1 MTITEPGTAPA
12 RTTGVTTA
20 ATTPTVRRVARRGLF
35 WVVLAVIALV
45 FAVVVTLVV
54 GGGSGGGVDLGASN
68 PAPQGAQ
75 AVVEV
80 LRQHGVTVTEAST
93 LEEARSAA
101 GPGSSILVYDPSG
114 YLDSNRLAELG
125 GSAATMV
132 LVDPDFAELS
142 VLAPGVRAAG
152 APTSKNTL
160 SAECSV
166 VAAVKAG
173 SISSPART
181 YRVGGVG
188 TIGCFP
194 AGKDAFALVTTTT
207 TSAGRTVHVLG
218 STDVLSNDGITRAG
232 NAALALNLLGEH
244 ASLVWYLP
252 TLADV
257 PVTGPPSLAELT
269 PGWVTPVIV
278 LLLVVAFAAAIW
290 RGRRFGPLV
299 VEKLPVIVRAGET
312 MEGRARLYQ
321 RSSSRLRAIDG
332 LRIGAVSRLAS
343 HAGLPRTAS
352 VTEVVDAVAALT
364 GRDRRAVRGIL
375 LDVVPHS
382 DADLIRLSDQLLDLE
397 TVTARATTPGSGHR
411 PGE

>member
-12 RTTGVTTA
+12 RATTGA
-20 ATTPTVRRVARRGLF
+20 STPTVRRVARRGLF

-45 FAVVVTLVV
+45 FAVVVTLLV

-93 LEEARSAA
+93 LEEASRAA

-114 YLDSNRLAELG
+114 YLDSKRLADLG

-132 LVDPDFAELS
+132 LVDPNFAELS

-160 SAECSV
+160 SAACPV

-181 YRVGGVG
+181 YRVSGVG
-188 TIGCFP
+188 TTGCFP
-194 AGKDAFALVTTTT
+194 AGKDAFALATTV
-207 TSAGRTVHVLG
+207 SAGRTVHVLG

-364 GRDRRAVRGIL
+364 GRDRRIVRGIL

-397 TVTARATTPGSGHR
+397 IATARATTPGSGHR

>member
-12 RTTGVTTA
+12 RATTAATTA

-35 WVVLAVIALV
+35 WAVLAVIALV

-93 LEEARSAA
+93 LEEASRAA

-114 YLDSNRLAELG
+114 YLDSKRLAELS

-132 LVDPDFAELS
+132 LVDPNFAELS

-160 SAECSV
+160 SAACPV
-166 VAAVKAG
+166 MAAVKAG
-173 SISSPART
+173 SISSPAKT

-188 TIGCFP
+188 TTGCFP
-194 AGKDAFALVTTTT
+194 AGNDAFALVTTT
-207 TSAGRTVHVLG
+207 SAGRSVHVLG

-364 GRDRRAVRGIL
+364 GRDRQAVRGIL

-382 DADLIRLSDQLLDLE
+382 DADLIRLSDQLRDLE
-397 TVTARATTPGSGHR
+397 TATARATTPGSGHR